1 MWYWARDIEYE
12 KFPTRA
18 NDLVYQNNAIILIRN
33 GGSVVNEREKTK
45 PWLTPSLSAIK
56 LLQDRVGLGRHD

>member
-1 MWYWARDIEYE
+1 MWHWARDIEYE

-33 GGSVVNEREKTK
+33 GGSVVNERGKK
-45 PWLTPSLSAIK
+45 PLLTPSLSAIK
-56 LLQDRVGLGRHD
+56 LLQERVGLGRHD

>member
-18 NDLVYQNNAIILIRN
+18 NDLVYQNNANILIRN
-33 GGSVVNEREKTK
+33 GGSVVNERDKKTLAN
-45 PWLTPSLSAIK
+45 PLP
-56 LLQDRVGLGRHD
+56 